1 MVYLQNSDRSD
12 LRQQMA
18 MEVLASIVEAP
29 FYGDLRTKQQL
40 GYIVSSGIKEE
51 RGVRSLVFTVQ
62 SGFADAGYLSEKVFA
77 FLGGFEKTLRRMD
90 DAEVNGYIKS
100 LVETKE
106 QKIVRL
112 SDETLLHWGEIVTGK
127 YKYDRTLV
135 EAKTTKELNKA
146 FLVKVWQD
154 VIASG
159 GSRRRVLTSEV
170 LRFRVCVCHDRR
182 SGLDDLMHVRS
193 NHRFTRRQMEK
204 RKARCRR
211 LLQRVLR
218 SSATLPPSSAG
229 PACLKL
235 GEKHALRLDRY

>member
-1 MVYLQNSDRSD
+1 M
-12 LRQQMA
+12 
-18 MEVLASIVEAP
+18 
-29 FYGDLRTKQQL
+29 
-40 GYIVSSGIKEE
+40 
-51 RGVRSLVFTVQ
+51 
-62 SGFADAGYLSEKVFA
+62 SEKVFA

-170 LRFRVCVCHDRR
+170 YTQADGKAAGKMSSPVAAGSTLLGDIAAFQR
-182 SGLDDLMHVRS
+182 STEIISDEAG
-193 NHRFTRRQMEK
+193 N
-204 RKARCRR
+204 A
-211 LLQRVLR
+211 
-218 SSATLPPSSAG
+218 PPIEPIEFG
-229 PACLKL
+229 
-235 GEKHALRLDRY
+235 GMI